1 MEVGFARYI
10 QQDVWYLLDQ
20 AIVVALRNL
29 NFEAGICADDELLE
43 FIEAVDDV
51 VQLVLLESPAPSL
64 DCVQKSLDWII

>member
-1 MEVGFARYI
+1 MCLVI
-10 QQDVWYLLDQ
+10 LDQ

-29 NFEAGICADDELLE
+29 NFQAGIRADDELLE
-43 FIEAVDDV
+43 LIEAVDDV